1 MTDTAAR
8 QPRLITNR
16 RQLLAGSAALAALAT
31 TACIVGPARA
41 QRRGEGPTEVPVE
54 DLMKTVDGLPDVA
67 LGPADAKVAVVEY
80 ASMTCGHCAKFHKDV
95 FPQIKTKYIDSGKI
109 RFIMREFP
117 LDNLAAAA
125 SMLARCAAADKVY
138 PMVDMLFATQA
149 DWAFAQG
156 NPVPKLFEI
165 AKQAG
170 FTQDSFDKCLTNQ
183 KLLDQINMQRTRG
196 SEQFGVSAT
205 PSFFINGK
213 KLQGAPTLAAFE
225 AMIDPLLK

>member
-117 LDNLAAAA
+117 LDAWAAAA
-125 SMLARCAAADKVY
+125 FSLARCAEATTPGAYYTLTSAFFENQPVWTAS
-138 PMVDMLFATQA
+138 VD
-149 DWAFAQG
+149 AFVAFVQ
-156 NPVPKLFEI
+156 PY
-165 AKQAG
+165 G
-170 FTQDSFDKCLTNQ
+170 FTAESFNACID
-183 KLLDQINMQRTRG
+183 DQTILAGIEWSYDRG
-196 SEQFGVSAT
+196 VELGVNAT
-205 PSFFINGK
+205 PTFFINGRRQIGGISFAD
-213 KLQGAPTLAAFE
+213 LSR
-225 AMIDPLLK
+225 MIDGLIP